1 MKKFRLAHVGL
12 VLALFIVGCSGNS
25 LVKER
30 PTDRRALVHAQLG
43 ASYMQRNQYKV
54 ALKELNLALDIDSS
68 HPVANYVMGV
78 LQARLGDDKRADAY
92 FRRAISEKPEYAE
105 AQQEY
110 GEFLCK
116 RGKYKEAF
124 EHFKMAL
131 TNPLY
136 RTPELVNLKAG
147 ECILSQARPDIGAA
161 ERYFRTA
168 LAFNPRLH
176 PALEHMARI
185 SYQRRKY
192 LSARA
197 YVQRYFEIGPD
208 TPAALYWGVRTER
221 ELGATEAADRYLRRL
236 RARFPSSKEARQ
248 LSQRSYR

>member
-1 MKKFRLAHVGL
+1 MKNLRVAHVGL
-12 VLALFIVGCSGNS
+12 ILALFVVGCSGTA
-25 LVKER
+25 LVKEK
-30 PTDRRALVHAQLG
+30 PSDRRALLHAQLG

-54 ALKELNLALDIDSS
+54 ALKELNRALEIDKA

-78 LQARLGDDKRADAY
+78 LQVRLGDDKRAEAH
-92 FRRAISEKPEYAE
+92 FRRAITKKPEYAE

-110 GEFLCK
+110 GVFLCK
-116 RGKYKEAF
+116 QGKYKQAF
-124 EHFKMAL
+124 VHFNMAL
-131 TNPLY
+131 SNPLY

-147 ECILSQARPDIGAA
+147 ECILSRARPDIGAA

-221 ELGATEAADRYLRRL
+221 ELGATEVADRYLRRL
-236 RARFPSSKEARQ
+236 RARFPGSKEARQ

>member
-1 MKKFRLAHVGL
+1 MKNFRLAHVVL
-12 VLALFIVGCSGNS
+12 VLALFLVGCSGS
-25 LVKER
+25 TLVKEK
-30 PTDRRALVHAQLG
+30 PTDRRALLHAQLG

-54 ALKELNLALDIDSS
+54 ALQELNQALEIDSA
-68 HPVANYVMGV
+68 HPVANYVMAV
-78 LQARLGDDKRADAY
+78 LQLRLGNDKGAETH
-92 FRRAISEKPEYAE
+92 FRRAISRKPEYAE

-110 GEFLCK
+110 GVFLCK
-116 RGKYKEAF
+116 QGKYKEAF

-147 ECILSQARPDIGAA
+147 ECILSRARPDTSAA

-168 LAFNPRLH
+168 LTLNPRLH
-176 PALEHMARI
+176 PALEHMAKI
-185 SYQRRKY
+185 SYQRRNY

-208 TPAALYWGVRTER
+208 TPAILYWGVRTER
-221 ELGATEAADRYLRRL
+221 KLGDSEVADRYLRRL
-236 RARFPSSKEARQ
+236 RARFPSSKEAQQ
-248 LSQRSYR
+248 LNQRARR